1 MALFL
6 ICGFI
11 GISLPKEKIKEMGGE
26 DYTAPLKKQT
36 GKSKS
41 NLYWDPSTGRVYS
54 VPNSGGQPQWVDNVD
69 PDPGY

>member
-54 VPNSGGQPQWVDNVD
+54 VPNSGGQPHVTVKSI
-69 PDPGY
+69 